1 MPVELSEILKNTY
14 GMTFASRGI
23 NTIFYSKMYTT
34 IILTIII
41 LIIITIIYP
50 CKKGTPFWIVGKT
63 GLYIFISILTVIC
76 IHDGVVYSTF
86 NTKSISKSSD
96 EFVEELVDVDSNTAY
111 NQDKITITPTIGGSD
126 ANVNNTREPPQAA
139 KNSDELFR
147 MFGV

>member
-23 NTIFYSKMYTT
+23 NTIFYSKLYTT

-50 CKKGTPFWIVGKT
+50 CKKGTPFWIVCKT

-111 NQDKITITPTIGGSD
+111 KRDRMTITPTIGGSD
-126 ANVNNTREPPQAA
+126 ANANNTLEPQSA